1 MRKSQL
7 IAILIAVLSA
17 ISSYGQTGL
26 RPRGDVNCDWE
37 VGIADVNVLV
47 DAVLE
52 GVDYHPFYTYA
63 YDINGDKEINLAD
76 INLIVD
82 AVLGGQLM
90 PLPSYSGTLPVL
102 YINTEGYRDI
112 VSKDEYLQAEWWLDA
127 SPSTGDARFCVSRSD
142 TGYESIGSADEPLG
156 MQIKGRGNY
165 TWRMY
170 DKKSFRLKL
179 DDKQPLMGMHSN
191 RHWCLMAHPDDF
203 LARLKNTMG
212 FEMSRRIGL
221 AYTPA
226 QEPVEVVLNGQY
238 IGLYFL
244 TEKIRVDKHRVNIE
258 EQTDGETNPDKITG
272 GWLLEITNVHED
284 NTLYFLEQQEN
295 DRWLGV
301 TPESPENL
309 SWHQER
315 YIRNFIQK
323 TNDAIY
329 TDDTT
334 STEWEKYIDIDALAK
349 YYIVG
354 EIMDDLE
361 HFAGSCYMHKHR
373 GDSTKLIF
381 GPVWDFGNAFQR
393 WAIYG
398 DTEFNKFIYQQPTSF
413 NNHWIEKI
421 AQFPHFQQV
430 VKEHWQDFY
439 ESDFNGLDLDGFI
452 DEFVESIRPAYQAD
466 AARWKQRDIES
477 EKKNFKNFIH
487 RKIDWLNSQ
496 WGKPQLIPTN
506 LNSHLKK
513 NDNLELL

>member
-17 ISSYGQTGL
+17 ISSHGQTGL
-26 RPRGDVNCDWE
+26 RPRGDLNCDWE
-37 VGIADVNVLV
+37 VCIADVNVLV

-102 YINTEGYRDI
+102 YINTEGHRDI

-156 MQIKGRGNY
+156 MLIKGRGNY

-179 DDKQPLMGMHSN
+179 DVKQPLMGMHSN

-244 TEKIRVDKHRVNIE
+244 TEKIRVDKQRVNIE
-258 EQTDGETNPDKITG
+258 EQMDGETDPYNMTG
-272 GWLLEITNVHED
+272 GWLLEITNSPED
-284 NTLYFLEQQEN
+284 NTLYFVEPQ
-295 DRWLGV
+295 DDIVSLGV

-309 SWHQER
+309 SWQQKR

-323 TNDAIY
+323 ANDAIY
-329 TDDTT
+329 TDDKT
-334 STEWEKYIDIDALAK
+334 STEWEKYIDIDTLAM

-361 HFAGSCYMHKHR
+361 YFSGSCFMYKHR
-373 GDSTKLIF
+373 GDSTKLVF

-393 WAIYG
+393 HAIYG
-398 DTEFNKFIYQQPTSF
+398 DTEFNKFIYEQPTVFKS
-413 NNHWIEKI
+413 HWIEEICK
-421 AQFPHFQQV
+421 FPHFQMKV
-430 VKEHWQDFY
+430 REHWLTFWNSSFDNLDIDQYVADFV
-439 ESDFNGLDLDGFI
+439 NA
-452 DEFVESIRPAYQAD
+452 IRPAFNADGQRWYCYDINYQEN
-466 AARWKQRDIES
+466 K
-477 EKKNFKNFIH
+477 FKTFIH
-487 RKIDWLNSQ
+487 RKIIWLQSQ
-496 WGKPQLIPTN
+496 WGNT
-506 LNSHLKK
+506 
-513 NDNLELL
+513 EGGE

>member
-1 MRKSQL
+1 MRKSL
-7 IAILIAVLSA
+7 LTAILIIVLSVP
-17 ISSYGQTGL
+17 YMHGQCGL

-37 VGIADVNVLV
+37 LSVADLNAMV
-47 DAVLE
+47 DAVVS
-52 GVDYHPFYTYA
+52 GTTYHSFYTYA
-63 YDINGDKEINLAD
+63 YDINSDKEINIAD
-76 INLIVD
+76 INLMVD
-82 AVLGGQLM
+82 GLLGAELNPM
-90 PLPSYSGTLPVL
+90 PTYSGTLPVL
-102 YINTEGYRDI
+102 YINTEGYQDI
-112 VSKDEYLQAEWWLDA
+112 VSKEEYRQAQWWLDNM
-127 SPSTGDARFCVSRSD
+127 GDER
-142 TGYESIGSADEPLG
+142 YESLGSSQHPLG

-258 EQTDGETNPDKITG
+258 EQMDGETDPDKITG
-272 GWLLEITNVHED
+272 GWLLEITNAPED
-284 NTLYFLEQQEN
+284 NTLYFFEQQE
-295 DRWLGV
+295 DIISLGV

-309 SWHQER
+309 SWRQER
-315 YIRNFIQK
+315 YLRNFIQK
-323 TNDAIY
+323 ANDAIY
-329 TDDTT
+329 TDDKT
-334 STEWEKYIDIDALAK
+334 STEWEKYIDIDTLAM

-361 HFAGSCYMHKHR
+361 YFSGSCFMYKHR

-393 WAIYG
+393 HAIYG
-398 DTEFNKFIYQQPTSF
+398 DTEFNKFIYEQPTVFKS
-413 NNHWIEKI
+413 HWIEEICK
-421 AQFPHFQQV
+421 FPHFRKKV
-430 VKEHWQDFY
+430 REHWLTFWNSTFD
-439 ESDFNGLDLDGFI
+439 DLDI
-452 DEFVESIRPAYQAD
+452 EQYVEDFVNTIRPAYYAD
-466 AARWKQRDIES
+466 GQRWHCYDIDYQ
-477 EKKNFKNFIH
+477 KRNFVTFIY
-487 RKIDWLNSQ
+487 RKIYWLNSQ
-496 WGKPQLIPTN
+496 WGKVEPRSDIG
-506 LNSHLKK
+506 S
-513 NDNLELL
+513 

>member
-1 MRKSQL
+1 MRKSLL
-7 IAILIAVLSA
+7 IALMITVLSVPGMH
-17 ISSYGQTGL
+17 GQTGL

-37 VGIADVNVLV
+37 VGIADLNAMVN
-47 DAVLE
+47 AVVS
-52 GVDYHPFYTYA
+52 GKPYHSFYTYA
-63 YDINGDKEINLAD
+63 YDINCDKEITIAD
-76 INLIVD
+76 INVLVD
-82 AVLGGQLM
+82 AILGAELNPM
-90 PLPSYSGTLPVL
+90 PTYSGTLPVL
-102 YINTEGYRDI
+102 YINTEGYQDI
-112 VSKDEYLQAEWWLDA
+112 VSKEEYRQAQWWLDNMGDESYA
-127 SPSTGDARFCVSRSD
+127 SL
-142 TGYESIGSADEPLG
+142 GSSQRPLG

-258 EQTDGETNPDKITG
+258 EQMDGETDPDKITG
-272 GWLLEITNVHED
+272 GWLLEITNSPED
-284 NTLYFLEQQEN
+284 NTLYFFEQQE
-295 DRWLGV
+295 DIISLGV

-309 SWHQER
+309 SWRQER
-315 YIRNFIQK
+315 YLRNFIQK
-323 TNDAIY
+323 ANDAIY
-329 TDDTT
+329 TDDKT
-334 STEWEKYIDIDALAK
+334 STEWEKYIDIDTLAM

-361 HFAGSCYMHKHR
+361 YFSGSCFMYKHR

-393 WAIYG
+393 HAIYG
-398 DTEFNKFIYQQPTSF
+398 DTEFNKFIYEQPTVFKS
-413 NNHWIEKI
+413 HWIEEICK
-421 AQFPHFQQV
+421 FPHFRKKV
-430 VKEHWQDFY
+430 REHWLTFWNSTFD
-439 ESDFNGLDLDGFI
+439 DLDI
-452 DEFVESIRPAYQAD
+452 DQYVEDFVNTIRPAYYAD
-466 AARWKQRDIES
+466 GQRWHCYDIDYQ
-477 EKKNFKNFIH
+477 KRNFVTFIY
-487 RKIDWLNSQ
+487 RKIYWLNSQ
-496 WGKPQLIPTN
+496 WGKVEPRSDIG
-506 LNSHLKK
+506 S
-513 NDNLELL
+513 